1 MIYKVLIVFVLV
13 LYGNWIFL
21 MFYYPLMV
29 LGAIGSKE
37 KSRKKAYLLCFPLR
51 VTEHLLRFGRGDL
64 HYSKSPKYHHAI
76 SENYSI
82 KDWV

>member
-21 MFYYPLMV
+21 MFYYPLMM
-29 LGAIGSKE
+29 LGAMGSKE

-51 VTEHLLRFGRGDL
+51 VTEHFLRFGGADL
-64 HYSKSPKYHHAI
+64 HYSKSQKYHHAI
-76 SENYSI
+76 SENISI

>member
-29 LGAIGSKE
+29 LGAMGSKE
-37 KSRKKAYLLCFPLR
+37 KNRKKAYLLCFPLR
-51 VTEHLLRFGRGDL
+51 VTEHFLRFGGAICTIPNRKTTIM
-64 HYSKSPKYHHAI
+64 SFPKI
-76 SENYSI
+76 TL
-82 KDWV
+82 

>member
-21 MFYYPLMV
+21 MFYYPLMM
-29 LGAIGSKE
+29 LGAMGSKE
-37 KSRKKAYLLCFPLR
+37 KSRKKAYFLCFPLR
-51 VTEHLLRFGRGDL
+51 VTEHFLRFGGADL
-64 HYSKSPKYHHAI
+64 HYSKSQKYHHAI

-82 KDWV
+82 KVWE